1 MKSLKAEITEHY
13 YHKYSRKLTYMCRK
27 YLGYDPQY
35 NDMIQDCV
43 QETFL
48 LLFRNLNDLQD
59 HTSIEGWLTV
69 TCRHRLWNALAD
81 ANKQQKYTDSLVDPM
96 TNELPAS
103 YLSDIEKW
111 IDDEAAVDNK
121 EKILSMLNE
130 HQQRV
135 FLQYMDGY
143 RVSDIASNTQMSE
156 SAVKSVMTR
165 IRKKIKKSGIL
176 KILSFFL

>member
-1 MKSLKAEITEHY
+1 MRSLKVEKTEYY

-48 LLFRNLNDLQD
+48 LLFRNLKDLQD

-69 TCRHRLWNALAD
+69 TCQHRLWNALAD
-81 ANKQQKYTDSLVDPM
+81 ANKQQKYTDSSVDPM
-96 TNELPAS
+96 TNKLPAS
-103 YLSDIEKW
+103 YISDIEKW
-111 IDDEAAVDNK
+111 NEDESTVDNK

-143 RVSDIASNTQMSE
+143 RVSEIASNTKMSE

-165 IRKKIKKSGIL
+165 IRKKIKKQ
-176 KILSFFL
+176 FLLIIQT